1 MHTFDVNTYSRSG
14 TLVSHVTMDATNLNA
29 LVSALRKDYTTFGA
43 TVRTAAHTHP
53 SGWRPFTKWYRV
65 VQGDTNIGMIGISHV
80 GKKTFAPVR

>member
-1 MHTFDVNTYSRSG
+1 MHTFALNTYSRSG

-29 LVSALRKDYTTFGA
+29 LVSALRKDYAKFSV
-43 TVRTAAHTHP
+43 TVRPARHTHP
-53 SGWRPFTKWYRV
+53 SGWRPFTKWYWL